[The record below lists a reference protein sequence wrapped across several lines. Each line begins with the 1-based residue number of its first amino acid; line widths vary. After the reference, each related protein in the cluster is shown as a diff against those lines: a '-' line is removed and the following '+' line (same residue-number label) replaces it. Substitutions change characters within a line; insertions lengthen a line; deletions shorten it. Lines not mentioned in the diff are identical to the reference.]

1 MSERTS
7 MFVFFF
13 GIILTGMGCGGIEN
27 SITTVEFLQSTA
39 VGFVGAAIMWV
50 GTIGLIRAQGD

>member
-13 GIILTGMGCGGIEN
+13 GMILAGFGCGGIEN
-27 SITTVEFLQSTA
+27 SMTNWEFLQSTI
-39 VGFVGAAIMWV
+39 VGLVGVAIMWV
-50 GTIGLIRAQGD
+50 GTLGLIVAEQ

>member
-1 MSERTS
+1 

-13 GIILTGMGCGGIEN
+13 GIILTGFGCGGIEN
-27 SITTVEFLQSTA
+27 SMTTTEFLQSAA

-50 GTIGLIRAQGD
+50 GTLGLIRAQD